1 MKVKSPRPI
10 NLKGTRKEA
19 VLLLHSFTGTIR
31 DVKPLAQKLNQEGYT
46 CYAPNYKRTW
56 ITTRSIYAVY
66 CSRLVE

>member
-31 DVKPLAQKLNQEGYT
+31 DVKPLAQNLIKRVIHVTHLII
-46 CYAPNYKRTW
+46 RTW
-56 ITTRSIYAVY
+56 ITTRSVYAIY